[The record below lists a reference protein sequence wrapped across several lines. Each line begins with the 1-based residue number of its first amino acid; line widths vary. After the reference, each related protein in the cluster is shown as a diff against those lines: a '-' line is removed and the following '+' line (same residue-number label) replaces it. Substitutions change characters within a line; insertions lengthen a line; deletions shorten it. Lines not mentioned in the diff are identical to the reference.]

1 MSVENYIPSNRQ
13 INDTLDS
20 AEHALEDT
28 KVDEKDRLNKT
39 GKQLIDQT
47 EKLIFDAR
55 RMVNEKN
62 RNDLMQQIIHEGSE
76 VYKDV
81 NANRDQWKQL
91 QGALDEL
98 DSEALVK
105 KMNNMSTVAK
115 LVAIELIS
123 SGRFRQTLYD
133 LFAVLY
139 SILIDASHIK
149 QVGRPLREAISEAA
163 SVTQRPAR
171 EAMPAAGEKLQ
182 EAGANALNLGLD
194 IADPGKSVVQLTPEQ
209 RAELIEQFR
218 NVLREIAG
226 RERTQRIVRG
236 LFEIVDSIAQPVAKA
251 ADQVTVATE
260 SVTEDRHLQRMLNL
274 TQKLFEAFT
283 RTSLDPLIAQF
294 KILYG
299 SMIEDP
305 EVRTFVQ
312 DSRAFFFGI
321 LADPP
326 KLASEDSKQQISDL
340 IDRGRSLV
348 EQKIALRDNII
359 AIRKEVNTMIYAME
373 DDPLTYA
380 IQQDIKNLVEM
391 VLLDGN
397 GNISFKPEVL
407 EQLKIIALSALVKRL
422 KFPLPPLTFD
432 DGDTLRFTVTGL
444 VLGIQDLLP
453 SRIIAENHGIAIID
467 MKHVDD
473 PNITKAAESVRIKM
487 EHIEVHMPEA
497 DIWFH
502 RRTFPEVQDS
512 GKAHIDIGGSGMDL
526 IFVLKASMASDRL
539 FVLEKVECTIHNLD
553 LKLEQTHHD
562 KLYNSLIVVFKG
574 FIKRNI
580 EDAIQESVANM
591 FESLTDQI
599 QTQVAGLRAQAKEL
613 PQILKNSDK

>member
-13 INDTLDS
+13 INDTLDN

-28 KVDEKDRLNKT
+28 KSDEKERLNKT
-39 GKQLIDQT
+39 GRQLIDQA

-55 RMVNEKN
+55 RVVNEKN

-76 VYKDV
+76 IYSDI

-91 QGALDEL
+91 QGALSEL

-123 SGRFRQTLYD
+123 SARFRQTLYN
-133 LFAVLY
+133 LFTVL
-139 SILIDASHIK
+139 SSVLIDASHIK
-149 QVGRPLREAISEAA
+149 QIGRPLREALTEAA
-163 SVTQRPAR
+163 SVTERPAK
-171 EAMPAAGEKLQ
+171 EALPAAGEKVQ
-182 EAGANALNLGLD
+182 EAGSNALNIGLD
-194 IADPGKSVVQLTPEQ
+194 LADPDKSVVKLTEEQ
-209 RAELIEQFR
+209 KAELIEQVR
-218 NVLREIAG
+218 EVLREVAS
-226 RERTQRIVRG
+226 RERTQRIVKG
-236 LFEIVDSIAQPVAKA
+236 LFEITDMIARPVSHAVDEAS
-251 ADQVTVATE
+251 TATAT
-260 SVTEDRHLQRMLNL
+260 VTEDRHVKRMLHL

-283 RTSLDPLIAQF
+283 RAPLDPLVRDLQT
-294 KILYG
+294 LYG
-299 SMIEDP
+299 SMVED
-305 EVRTFVQ
+305 EQVRTYVQ
-312 DSRAFFFGI
+312 DLRAFFFDVLDNPTK
-321 LADPP
+321 LADD
-326 KLASEDSKQQISDL
+326 ESKKTISDL
-340 IDRGRSLV
+340 IDRGRDLV
-348 EQKIALRDNII
+348 EQKKGLKQNVID
-359 AIRKEVNTMIYAME
+359 IRREVNAVVLAME
-373 DDPLTYA
+373 SDPLTYA

-397 GNISFKPEVL
+397 GNITFKPEVL
-407 EQLKIIALSALVKRL
+407 EQLKIIALSALVNRL

-432 DGDTLRFTVTGL
+432 DQTSLRFTVTGL
-444 VLGIQDLLP
+444 VLGIKDLLP

-473 PNITKAAESVRIKM
+473 PNVTKAAESIKIKM
-487 EHIEVHMPEA
+487 EHIEIHMPEA

-512 GKAHIDIGGSGMDL
+512 GKAHIDIGGEGMDL
-526 IFVLKASMASDRL
+526 IFTLKATLGSDRL
-539 FVLEKVECTIHNLD
+539 FVLEKVECVIHNLD

-562 KLYNSLIVVFKG
+562 RLYNSLIVVFKG

-599 QTQVAGLRAQAKEL
+599 QTQVAGLKAQAKEL
-613 PQILKNSDK
+613 PNVLKNN